1 MLQQEPFLSIPFPIE
16 EYHFYVHFCTFLFA
30 TFYAFLFYHF
40 LHFSLNSIW
49 DDYDTI
55 IGENVWIGPN
65 ATLSNKIKIG
75 NNAFVSLGAV
85 LINVIN
91 DGERVAGNF
100 AYDTK
105 KFMKEFKM
113 KKNEE

>member
-1 MLQQEPFLSIPFPIE
+1 
-16 EYHFYVHFCTFLFA
+16 V
-30 TFYAFLFYHF
+30 
-40 LHFSLNSIW
+40 
-49 DDYDTI
+49 
-55 IGENVWIGPN
+55 
-65 ATLSNKIKIG
+65 G

-85 LINVIN
+85 LINDIS

-113 KKNEE
+113 KKSEE